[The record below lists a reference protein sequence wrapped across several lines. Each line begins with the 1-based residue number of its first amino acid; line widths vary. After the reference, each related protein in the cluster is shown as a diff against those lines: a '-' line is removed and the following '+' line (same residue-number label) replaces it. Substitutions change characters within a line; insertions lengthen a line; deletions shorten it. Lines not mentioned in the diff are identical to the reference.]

1 MLWLFFERVIQV
13 LIGILITGLF
23 AHSLNT
29 KGYGIYQ
36 YASSI
41 ISVVMSLTYICGS
54 EVIVP
59 KLVTDRSSKTF
70 SILYNAFIIRFV
82 FSFVIFIGLIIYLYY
97 SKYPGELKQLIGLW
111 SLVLLVNEPF
121 AVIRSWMESNTY
133 IKPNVIIRISSLF
146 IKLLLVYLFYILS
159 LSIIWI
165 GVIFFMEALSMSVGQ
180 YLYFNSSFKQVR
192 QYQIDRE
199 VVFTLIRSGVVFWVG
214 IVFMFFFTKIDK
226 IILREFV
233 SYSDLGLYTAA
244 MSFTDQ
250 LNAIA
255 PILSVSF
262 APLYIYKESNY
273 AKATQNTL
281 RIVAMLIVS
290 SILLS
295 VSVALLSDLIVKFI
309 LGDAFVQSANIL
321 LHSVWVCIIVFADS
335 GFSLMLYRDRAYPFI
350 ILKWAVAFFASGLVL
365 LIWVSSI
372 NVYAGILSV
381 YVGYASSMLVSVYY
395 IFIFRR
401 PKQGYF

>member
-1 MLWLFFERVIQV
+1 
-13 LIGILITGLF
+13 
-23 AHSLNT
+23 
-29 KGYGIYQ
+29 
-36 YASSI
+36 
-41 ISVVMSLTYICGS
+41 
-54 EVIVP
+54 
-59 KLVTDRSSKTF
+59 
-70 SILYNAFIIRFV
+70 
-82 FSFVIFIGLIIYLYY
+82 
-97 SKYPGELKQLIGLW
+97 
-111 SLVLLVNEPF
+111 
-121 AVIRSWMESNTY
+121 
-133 IKPNVIIRISSLF
+133 
-146 IKLLLVYLFYILS
+146 
-159 LSIIWI
+159 
-165 GVIFFMEALSMSVGQ
+165 MEALSMSVGQ

-290 SILLS
+290 SIL
-295 VSVALLSDLIVKFI
+295 
-309 LGDAFVQSANIL
+309 
-321 LHSVWVCIIVFADS
+321 
-335 GFSLMLYRDRAYPFI
+335 
-350 ILKWAVAFFASGLVL
+350 
-365 LIWVSSI
+365 
-372 NVYAGILSV
+372 
-381 YVGYASSMLVSVYY
+381 
-395 IFIFRR
+395 
-401 PKQGYF
+401 